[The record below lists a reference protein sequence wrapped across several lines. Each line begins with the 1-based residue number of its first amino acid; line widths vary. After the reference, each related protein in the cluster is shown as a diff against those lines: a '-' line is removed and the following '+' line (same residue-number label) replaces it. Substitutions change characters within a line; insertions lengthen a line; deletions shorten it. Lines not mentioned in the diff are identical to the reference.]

1 VAKLTDHGEIADMVQ
16 DMSTDPRFCD
26 HPTVRGTNAD
36 LYFYAGAPLTTET
49 GIDIGTLFI
58 MDTKPRIN
66 GLSEK
71 QTKRLCHVLFRK
83 K

>member
-1 VAKLTDHGEIADMVQ
+1 MHRANADLVQ

-36 LYFYAGAPLTTET
+36 LYFYAGAPLTTDT

-66 GLSEK
+66 GLTNE
-71 QTKRLCHVLFRK
+71 QTNRLYALLI
-83 K
+83 